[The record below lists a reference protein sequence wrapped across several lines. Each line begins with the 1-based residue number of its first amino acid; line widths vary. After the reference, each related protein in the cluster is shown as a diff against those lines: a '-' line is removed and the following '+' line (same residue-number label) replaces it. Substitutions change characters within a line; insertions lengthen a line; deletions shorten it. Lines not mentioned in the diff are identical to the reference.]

1 MIYLPDS
8 LLIFSLVWKLG
19 EGLGIVMKEIIDYYS
34 LSGSWEVCA
43 WERQRGQNTKKE
55 KKKRRKGT
63 EKKRLKSLRNGS
75 VPSSGQVDHLS
86 PVIKVAKS
94 LQICHTDP

>member
-1 MIYLPDS
+1 
-8 LLIFSLVWKLG
+8 
-19 EGLGIVMKEIIDYYS
+19 MKEIIDYYS
-34 LSGSWEVCA
+34 LSGSREVSA

-55 KKKRRKGT
+55 KIRRKGT

-86 PVIKVAKS
+86 PVIKEAKS

>member
-1 MIYLPDS
+1 
-8 LLIFSLVWKLG
+8 
-19 EGLGIVMKEIIDYYS
+19 MKEIIDYYS
-34 LSGSWEVCA
+34 LSGSREVSA

-55 KKKRRKGT
+55 KIRRKGT

-94 LQICHTDP
+94 VQICHTDP

>member
-1 MIYLPDS
+1 
-8 LLIFSLVWKLG
+8 
-19 EGLGIVMKEIIDYYS
+19 MKEIIDYYS
-34 LSGSWEVCA
+34 LSGSREVSA

-55 KKKRRKGT
+55 KIRRKGT